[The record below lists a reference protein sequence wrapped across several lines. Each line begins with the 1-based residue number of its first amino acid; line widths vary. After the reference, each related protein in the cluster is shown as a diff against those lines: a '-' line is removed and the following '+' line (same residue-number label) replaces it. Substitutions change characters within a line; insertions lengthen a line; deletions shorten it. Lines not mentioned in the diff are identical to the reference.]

1 LLVTKLWLNEAWL
14 TNQSSYFGSVGQ
26 RLSGVVFDSS
36 FSSNKTPVYVLSS
49 LRVDKEKAQEIAM
62 DWMTVFYG
70 VNGMIVES
78 KVSERL

>member
-1 LLVTKLWLNEAWL
+1 M
-14 TNQSSYFGSVGQ
+14 
-26 RLSGVVFDSS
+26 FDSS